1 MSFEL
6 ASKRMK
12 KIARNREAA
21 DWMRTLIGCARSPWF
36 PTPELETVLSAPLI
50 SLMSD
55 GNSLLFPSKSAVLG
69 AGSVLLQ
76 LLAVQHELGEPLNL
90 NGDLLHDL
98 LDDSVVPCPT
108 GGKRGPQCHV
118 RIAPFH
124 QYKVGGDA
132 IPVAVNGAL
141 KHKGAA
147 EVEDAKPE
155 KQVESSQAERKGK
168 GETSGLTHSLEEME
182 KLRTEVGDL
191 LVELRP
197 APVPGCRGLEQRIQ
211 LLEEHAEFRGRAPVS
226 ARSQGDV
233 PVISRVHPLGH
244 LIGLVRRLASL
255 LPNQ

>member
-1 MSFEL
+1 
-6 ASKRMK
+6 
-12 KIARNREAA
+12 
-21 DWMRTLIGCARSPWF
+21 MRTLALV

-108 GGKRGPQCHV
+108 GGNEALNAMFASLPSTSTKSAVLVKQMLIFKRNHTIFDDELRPPAFRRDRPSHF
-118 RIAPFH
+118 PP
-124 QYKVGGDA
+124 KDA

-168 GETSGLTHSLEEME
+168 GETSG
-182 KLRTEVGDL
+182 
-191 LVELRP
+191 
-197 APVPGCRGLEQRIQ
+197 
-211 LLEEHAEFRGRAPVS
+211 
-226 ARSQGDV
+226 
-233 PVISRVHPLGH
+233 
-244 LIGLVRRLASL
+244 
-255 LPNQ
+255 